1 MSGDLAPTEATK
13 TSTEATRQT
22 RRRFDRNA
30 SLYDPMEYLM
40 ETRAFRRWRPRLWE
54 LVEEERVLEVG
65 VGTGKNMPYY
75 PAHAHVTGIDLSP
88 RMLERAKERAA
99 SLGRTPALMEMDV
112 QHLDFSDDSFDAAVS
127 TCVFCSVPDPVL
139 GLKEIRRV
147 LGPGGRLY
155 MLEHVLSHKPVL
167 RRVMNLMNPL
177 VVRVVGANINR
188 QTRNSLAEVG
198 FDVFVEESLWLD
210 IFWLF
215 IAEAS

>member
-1 MSGDLAPTEATK
+1 
-13 TSTEATRQT
+13 
-22 RRRFDRNA
+22 
-30 SLYDPMEYLM
+30 
-40 ETRAFRRWRPRLWE
+40 
-54 LVEEERVLEVG
+54 
-65 VGTGKNMPYY
+65 
-75 PAHAHVTGIDLSP
+75 
-88 RMLERAKERAA
+88 
-99 SLGRTPALMEMDV
+99 
-112 QHLDFSDDSFDAAVS
+112 
-127 TCVFCSVPDPVL
+127 
-139 GLKEIRRV
+139 
-147 LGPGGRLY
+147 